1 MKKIQLCS
9 SVFKHNPVGYCLMPQ
24 VNFRMEVP
32 KYNLHLTSAMWLQPV
47 QTRRRRASCFEPA
60 RGWMV
65 SQRGSV
71 RPHFNTAT
79 EQKHTVGKEISG
91 WDCQIFQGSKSC
103 VSSRKG
109 KQEQELPAACI
120 ISRGQRSCPK
130 KNPPHKLLIFKHVV
144 SYVYTNAETQC
155 ADGFLSIHTCAHTA
169 EQMTLA
175 AD

>member
-1 MKKIQLCS
+1 MKKIQMCS

-32 KYNLHLTSAMWLQPV
+32 KYNPHLTSTMWLQPV

-103 VSSRKG
+103 VGSRKG
-109 KQEQELPAACI
+109 KREQEPPAACI
-120 ISRGQRSCPK
+120 ISRGKRSCPK
-130 KNPPHKLLIFKHVV
+130 KNLRI
-144 SYVYTNAETQC
+144 SC
-155 ADGFLSIHTCAHTA
+155 LSLNMLCLMSI
-169 EQMTLA
+169 QMQRLNVLMVFCEFTLVLTRQSKWL
-175 AD
+175 